1 MSDDLKLKVLET
13 MKKSSEKGKKKMFIK
28 SLANQMQD
36 EDKREIKK
44 AVKELEADGKLKY
57 WSSGSTVYIVLAED
71 FHSLEEE

>member
-1 MSDDLKLKVLET
+1 MSDDLKQKVLNV
-13 MKKSSEKGKKKMFIK
+13 MKTSSEKGKKKVFIK
-28 SLANQMQD
+28 SLVNLLPD

-44 AVKELEADGKLKY
+44 AVKDMENEGTLKY